1 MKKSRLFA
9 AAAFGAAIAVSM
21 ASGAQAV
28 FYYELRYQGTMSSA
42 TTVTDTSG
50 NLNDGTVASNHGGT
64 VTSVID
70 AGTTNPYLH
79 FSGNACAAPPLPAL
93 PSCEQSKITPAVS
106 STLVPNSSGAGTFA
120 FGASVRIHSGV
131 VNPTAGM
138 NVFQYGLYGAAQW
151 KVQVDALTPSCRWA
165 DGTNEVLLKATGY
178 TLPDNTWVKMKCSR
192 LSATS
197 FELRV
202 TDPATGSLLTPVV
215 TTTATMG
222 AIVPTGAATI
232 GAKSINAAKD
242 DSVTDQFRG
251 DMDDIF
257 FHRD

>member
-1 MKKSRLFA
+1 MKKSRLLA
-9 AAAFGAAIAVSM
+9 AAAFGAAIAVST

-42 TTVTDTSG
+42 TTVVDTSG
-50 NLNDGTVASNHGGT
+50 NLNDGTVGSANGGT

-79 FSGNACAAPPLPAL
+79 FSGAACTTAGACQQAR
-93 PSCEQSKITPAVS
+93 ITPAVS
-106 STLVPNSSGAGTFA
+106 STLVPNSSGTGTFA
-120 FGASVRIHSGV
+120 FGASVRVHNGV
-131 VNPTAGM
+131 VNPLAGM
-138 NVFQYGLYGAAQW
+138 NVFQYGFATAGASQW
-151 KVQVDALTPSCRWA
+151 KVQVDKLTPSCRWA
-165 DGTNEVLLKATGY
+165 DGTNELLLKATGY

-202 TDPATGSLLTPVV
+202 TDPATGALLTPAV
-215 TTTATMG
+215 TATATMG
-222 AIVPTGAATI
+222 AILPTGAATI
-232 GAKSINAAKD
+232 GAKTINGTKHD
-242 DSVTDQFRG
+242 GDTDQFRG
-251 DMDDIF
+251 DMDDVF

>member
-1 MKKSRLFA
+1 MNKSRLLA
-9 AAAFGAAIAVSM
+9 AVAFGAAIAVST
-21 ASGAQAV
+21 AGGAQAV
-28 FYYELRYQGTMSSA
+28 FYYEARYQGTMSSA
-42 TTVTDTSG
+42 TTVVDTSG
-50 NLNDGTVASNHGGT
+50 NLNDGTVGSANGGA

-70 AGTTNPYLH
+70 AGSTNPYLH
-79 FSGNACAAPPLPAL
+79 FSGNACASPG
-93 PSCEQSKITPAVS
+93 SCEQSRIVPAVS
-106 STLVPNSSGAGTFA
+106 STLIPNSSGSGTFA
-120 FGASVRIHSGV
+120 FGASVRIHNGV
-131 VNPTAGM
+131 VDPLAGM
-138 NVFQYGLYGAAQW
+138 NVFQYGFAVAGASQW
-151 KVQVDALTPSCRWA
+151 KLQVDKLTPSCRWA

-202 TDPATGSLLTPVV
+202 TDPATGTLLTPAV

-222 AIVPTGAATI
+222 AIVPTGSATI
-232 GAKSINAAKD
+232 GAKTINSAKQD
-242 DSVTDQFRG
+242 ADTDQFRG